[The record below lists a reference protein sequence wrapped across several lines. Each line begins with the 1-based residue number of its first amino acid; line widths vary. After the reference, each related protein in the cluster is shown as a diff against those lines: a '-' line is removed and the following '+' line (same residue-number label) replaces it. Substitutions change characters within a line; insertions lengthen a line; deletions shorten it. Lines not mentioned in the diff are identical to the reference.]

1 MGRTKNKKRVQ
12 KKKRRSFLPI
22 LFLICI
28 ILGVILGINIEKN
41 GGGIRGVVATLLR
54 QSPKELEN
62 LDTKHILVLG
72 ISKDINA
79 NLTDTIM
86 VASYNP
92 NMQRASII
100 SISRDTFVGKNT
112 ASAKATDK
120 LNSIYAQ
127 KGIESVISKVEGI
140 TGLEIEDYVIV
151 NNNALIEIVNEIGGV
166 EFDVPIDME
175 YDDPTQDL
183 HIRLNKGIQKID
195 GQKAEWLLRFRHNND
210 GTSYPASYG
219 DNDMGRMKT
228 QRDFIKATLKQTLN
242 VKNIFNVKGIIDCM
256 YNNVE
261 TSLEKDE
268 ISAYITC
275 LTEFS
280 TDNLETYAF
289 PGESKKC
296 NGFWFVVFDKKEA
309 KELISDIEDYL
320 EN

>member
-1 MGRTKNKKRVQ
+1 
-12 KKKRRSFLPI
+12 
-22 LFLICI
+22 
-28 ILGVILGINIEKN
+28 
-41 GGGIRGVVATLLR
+41 
-54 QSPKELEN
+54 
-62 LDTKHILVLG
+62 
-72 ISKDINA
+72 
-79 NLTDTIM
+79 M

-92 NMQRASII
+92 NTQKASLI
-100 SISRDTFVGKNT
+100 SISRDTFIGKNV
-112 ASAKATDK
+112 SLAKTTDK

-127 KGIESVISKVEGI
+127 KGIEGCITKVEGI
-140 TGLEIEDYVIV
+140 TGLNIEDYVIV

-183 HIRLNKGIQKID
+183 HIRLDKGVQKID

-228 QRDFIKATLKQTLN
+228 QREFIKATLKQTIN
-242 VKNIFNVKGIIDCM
+242 VKNILNVKGIIDCI

-275 LTEFS
+275 LTDFS
-280 TDNLETYAF
+280 IDNLETYMF

-296 NGFWFVVFDKKEA
+296 NGIWFVVYDKKDAE
-309 KELISDIEDYL
+309 ELITNLEEFL

>member
-1 MGRTKNKKRVQ
+1 LGRTKNKKRVQ

-62 LDTKHILVLG
+62 LDTKHVLVLG

-92 NMQRASII
+92 NTQRASII

-296 NGFWFVVFDKKEA
+296 NGFWFVVFDKKEV
-309 KELISDIEDYL
+309 KELISDIENHL